1 MPGLTLLNGHINAMK
16 TIFPENFPN
25 MGAKIDMLSRLP
37 LWEVGL
43 DYGHSLGHGV
53 GKCEKLIA

>member
-16 TIFPENFPN
+16 TIFPESFPN

-37 LWEVGL
+37 LWKVGL

-53 GKCEKLIA
+53 GKCEELIA

>member
-1 MPGLTLLNGHINAMK
+1 
-16 TIFPENFPN
+16 

-37 LWEVGL
+37 LWKVGL

-53 GKCEKLIA
+53 GKCEKLIAL

>member
-1 MPGLTLLNGHINAMK
+1 MK
-16 TIFPENFPN
+16 TIFPDNFPN

-53 GKCEKLIA
+53 GKCEKLIS